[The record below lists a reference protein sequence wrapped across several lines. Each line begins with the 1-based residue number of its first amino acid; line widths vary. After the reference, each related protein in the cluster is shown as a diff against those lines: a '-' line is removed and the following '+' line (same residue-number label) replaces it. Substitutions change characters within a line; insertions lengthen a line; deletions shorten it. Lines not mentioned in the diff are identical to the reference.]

1 MTEPNWYAI
10 LGIQS
15 NASVSEIK
23 AAFRKLAHQYH
34 PDKTQNPVYTEQFK
48 QIKKA
53 YEILGNASAKIQ
65 YDRSVAL
72 QKNYSVAAPSLLNVS
87 EIMQYFFLFEK
98 EMKQAD
104 IRFINYDR
112 IKWKFNYA
120 YGMPHVLTSIQNASK
135 EDQDY
140 LLARKLY
147 CLSFLPYNECAPF
160 LQVLKQSFKYPDQ
173 LHQIQFHSNKQ
184 LWEARWDQWKV
195 PLVATI
201 SILVCLIIY
210 WLVKE

>member
-23 AAFRKLAHQYH
+23 SAFRKLAHQYH
-34 PDKTQNPVYTEQFK
+34 PDKNQNPVYTEQFK

-72 QKNYSVAAPSLLNVS
+72 QKNYADAAPSLLNVS
-87 EIMQYFFLFEK
+87 EIMHYFFLFEK

-104 IRFINYDR
+104 IRFVNYDR
-112 IKWKFNYA
+112 IKWKFNYV
-120 YGMPHVLTSIQNASK
+120 YGMPHVPPSIQNASK

-140 LLARKLY
+140 LLARQLY
-147 CLSFLPYNECAPF
+147 CLSFLPYNESAPF
-160 LQVLKQSFKYPDQ
+160 LQVLKRYFKYSDQ
-173 LHQIQFHSNKQ
+173 IHQIQSLSNEQ
-184 LWEARWDQWKV
+184 LWEARWNQWQV
-195 PLVATI
+195 PLVGSI
-201 SILVCLIIY
+201 SILLCLCIY